1 MRWGVMQI
9 KPLLSLGKLPVREKD
24 KTLGLTSEKKC
35 VVVRGGASP
44 LT

>member
-1 MRWGVMQI
+1 MRRGVMQI
-9 KPLLSLGKLPVREKD
+9 KPLLSSGKLPVREKD
-24 KTLGLTSEKKC
+24 KTLGLTSKRKC